1 MERERLGSRLGFI
14 LLSAGCAIGCGNV
27 WKFPWMCGQYG
38 GGGFV
43 LIYILCLLLLG
54 LPVMTMEFAVGR
66 AAQASPIHMYQKLE
80 RKGQKWHL
88 HGYIAFFG
96 NIALMAFYTVVTG
109 WIIYYF
115 VRFLTGRTEDLGFV
129 TMITNPGVNVTYLA
143 VTVIVAFGILCFNLQ
158 GGLERITKYM
168 MTLLMVLMVVLA
180 CKELYGK
187 AVKTALEL
195 DCTAC
200 AFDLGPASELGQ
212 NGLFAAA
219 EGVCGG
225 AYRKKFALSGR
236 WEPELACSFPGA
248 DAEGEQVQKA
258 WQLARSIME
267 TRDLVNCPA
276 NLLRPEMLA
285 QRLKDM
291 ADGLPIEAELYDR
304 QALERLGLRGLLT
317 VGDSSAYAPA
327 MVVLRYT
334 GAPDCG
340 RRLGLVGKGVTVD
353 TGGYCLKPASSMA
366 GIKGDMAGG
375 AAAAAALR
383 ALAANGVPV
392 NVTVVV
398 PVCENRISDSSMVPG
413 DVITSFSG
421 KTIEILNSDAEG
433 RLILAD
439 GLAWAAEREGCTH
452 LVDIATLTGAICAM
466 LGFVTTGVM
475 ASDNGFYD
483 CLLCAAERSGEKF
496 WRMPDDA
503 EYETLIES
511 DYADVR
517 NTSKD
522 GCGAIT
528 AGLFLKKFT
537 AGRPWLHLDIAGTA
551 DNTGIVWQHQVPGA
565 TGTAVSTL
573 YHLAQILFETSEEE
587 PA

>member
-1 MERERLGSRLGFI
+1 MEKQIERQCRANAVFTDEAYLKTRYICREDGTYTIR
-14 LLSAGCAIGCGNV
+14 
-27 WKFPWMCGQYG
+27 
-38 GGGFV
+38 
-43 LIYILCLLLLG
+43 
-54 LPVMTMEFAVGR
+54 VGR
-66 AAQASPIHMYQKLE
+66 GE
-80 RKGQKWHL
+80 R
-88 HGYIAFFG
+88 
-96 NIALMAFYTVVTG
+96 
-109 WIIYYF
+109 
-115 VRFLTGRTEDLGFV
+115 RD
-129 TMITNPGVNVTYLA
+129 
-143 VTVIVAFGILCFNLQ
+143 
-158 GGLERITKYM
+158 
-168 MTLLMVLMVVLA
+168 VLA

-285 QRLKDM
+285 QKLKDM

-353 TGGYCLKPASSMA
+353 TGGYCLKPLRRWRGSRAIWRAERRLPQRCGRWRRTACRSMSRSSCRSA
-366 GIKGDMAGG
+366 RTGSPI
-375 AAAAAALR
+375 R
-383 ALAANGVPV
+383 A
-392 NVTVVV
+392 
-398 PVCENRISDSSMVPG
+398 MVPG

-475 ASDNGFYD
+475 ASNNGFYD
-483 CLLCAAERSGEKF
+483 CLLCAAGALRREI
-496 WRMPDDA
+496 
-503 EYETLIES
+503 L
-511 DYADVR
+511 AD
-517 NTSKD
+517 
-522 GCGAIT
+522 
-528 AGLFLKKFT
+528 
-537 AGRPWLHLDIAGTA
+537 AGRR
-551 DNTGIVWQHQVPGA
+551 GIRDC
-565 TGTAVSTL
+565 
-573 YHLAQILFETSEEE
+573 
-587 PA
+587 

>member
-1 MERERLGSRLGFI
+1 MEKQLQANVVFTDDAYLKTRYLPRE
-14 LLSAGCAIGCGNV
+14 
-27 WKFPWMCGQYG
+27 G
-38 GGGFV
+38 GYT
-43 LIYILCLLLLG
+43 IR
-54 LPVMTMEFAVGR
+54 VGR
-66 AAQASPIHMYQKLE
+66 GE
-80 RKGQKWHL
+80 RRD
-88 HGYIAFFG
+88 I
-96 NIALMAFYTVVTG
+96 
-109 WIIYYF
+109 
-115 VRFLTGRTEDLGFV
+115 
-129 TMITNPGVNVTYLA
+129 
-143 VTVIVAFGILCFNLQ
+143 
-158 GGLERITKYM
+158 
-168 MTLLMVLMVVLA
+168 LA

-225 AYRKKFALSGR
+225 AYQKKFALSGR
-236 WEPELACSFPGA
+236 WEPELTCSFPGA
-248 DAEGEQVQKA
+248 DAEQLKQA
-258 WQLARSIME
+258 WELARSIME
-267 TRDLVNCPA
+267 TRSLVNCPS
-276 NLLRPEMLA
+276 NLLWPEAFA
-285 QRLKDM
+285 QRLKEM

-304 QALERLGLRGLLT
+304 PALERLGLRALLT
-317 VGDSSAYAPA
+317 VGDSSAHAPVMA
-327 MVVLRYT
+327 VLRYT
-334 GAPDCG
+334 GAPESR

-353 TGGYCLKPASSMA
+353 SGGYCLKPASSMA

-375 AAAAAALR
+375 AAAAAAVR
-383 ALAANGVPV
+383 ALAANGAAV
-392 NVTVVV
+392 NVTAVV
-398 PVCENRISDSSMVPG
+398 PICENRISNASMLPG

-421 KTIEILNSDAEG
+421 KTIEILNADAEG

-439 GLAWAAEREGCTH
+439 SLAWAAEREDCTH

-475 ASDNGFYD
+475 ASDDGFYG
-483 CLLCAAERSGEKF
+483 CLMRAAARSGEKF
-496 WRMPDDA
+496 WRMPDDS
-503 EYETLIES
+503 EYEALIES

-537 AGRPWLHLDIAGTA
+537 EKRPWLHLDIAGTA

-573 YHLAQILFETSEEE
+573 YHLTQILFEDSEEE
-587 PA
+587 SA

>member
-1 MERERLGSRLGFI
+1 
-14 LLSAGCAIGCGNV
+14 
-27 WKFPWMCGQYG
+27 
-38 GGGFV
+38 
-43 LIYILCLLLLG
+43 
-54 LPVMTMEFAVGR
+54 
-66 AAQASPIHMYQKLE
+66 
-80 RKGQKWHL
+80 
-88 HGYIAFFG
+88 
-96 NIALMAFYTVVTG
+96 
-109 WIIYYF
+109 
-115 VRFLTGRTEDLGFV
+115 
-129 TMITNPGVNVTYLA
+129 
-143 VTVIVAFGILCFNLQ
+143 
-158 GGLERITKYM
+158 
-168 MTLLMVLMVVLA
+168 
-180 CKELYGK
+180 
-187 AVKTALEL
+187 
-195 DCTAC
+195 
-200 AFDLGPASELGQ
+200 
-212 NGLFAAA
+212 
-219 EGVCGG
+219 
-225 AYRKKFALSGR
+225 
-236 WEPELACSFPGA
+236 
-248 DAEGEQVQKA
+248 
-258 WQLARSIME
+258 
-267 TRDLVNCPA
+267 
-276 NLLRPEMLA
+276 
-285 QRLKDM
+285 
-291 ADGLPIEAELYDR
+291 
-304 QALERLGLRGLLT
+304 
-317 VGDSSAYAPA
+317 

-375 AAAAAALR
+375 AAAAAVRCAGI
-383 ALAANGVPV
+383 AQH
-392 NVTVVV
+392 
-398 PVCENRISDSSMVPG
+398 RISDSSMVPG

-452 LVDIATLTGAICAM
+452 LVDIATLTGAVCAM

>member
-1 MERERLGSRLGFI
+1 MKLLTQILSGVPEFPRLLAALDSGGCPAAVSG
-14 LLSAGCAIGCGNV
+14 LSAVHRAH
-27 WKFPWMCGQYG
+27 
-38 GGGFV
+38 
-43 LIYILCLLLLG
+43 
-54 LPVMTMEFAVGR
+54 FAAGIW
-66 AAQASPIHMYQKLE
+66 QQ
-80 RKGQKWHL
+80 
-88 HGYIAFFG
+88 
-96 NIALMAFYTVVTG
+96 
-109 WIIYYF
+109 
-115 VRFLTGRTEDLGFV
+115 TGRPVVLLCADETEADRLAEDLTAFTGQ
-129 TMITNPGVNVTYLA
+129 A
-143 VTVIVAFGILCFNLQ
+143 V
-158 GGLERITKYM
+158 
-168 MTLLMVLMVVLA
+168 
-180 CKELYGK
+180 
-187 AVKTALEL
+187 
-195 DCTAC
+195 
-200 AFDLGPASELGQ
+200 
-212 NGLFAAA
+212 
-219 EGVCGG
+219 
-225 AYRKKFALSGR
+225 
-236 WEPELACSFPGA
+236 
-248 DAEGEQVQKA
+248 
-258 WQLARSIME
+258 
-267 TRDLVNCPA
+267 
-276 NLLRPEMLA
+276 
-285 QRLKDM
+285 
-291 ADGLPIEAELYDR
+291 
-304 QALERLGLRGLLT
+304 
-317 VGDSSAYAPA
+317 
-327 MVVLRYT
+327 
-334 GAPDCG
+334 
-340 RRLGLVGKGVTVD
+340 RRLSARDFTFHN
-353 TGGYCLKPASSMA
+353 
-366 GIKGDMAGG
+366 
-375 AAAAAALR
+375 AAVVSRQWEHRRLSALR

-452 LVDIATLTGAICAM
+452 LVDIATLTGAVCAM